1 MNMPISK
8 KMKNRERNRAALID
22 DNYYKGEASVK
33 KDETKSLLKMN
44 KETQYWSRGVVTAT
58 FRISAKVATNKFAAT
73 RKRKQFRVNRK
84 FTDGLSESLT
94 ACTNNLICFHW
105 EKLPVNIVKLIPC
118 LQVYRNKG

>member
-44 KETQYWSRGVVTAT
+44 KETQY
-58 FRISAKVATNKFAAT
+58 
-73 RKRKQFRVNRK
+73 
-84 FTDGLSESLT
+84 
-94 ACTNNLICFHW
+94 
-105 EKLPVNIVKLIPC
+105 
-118 LQVYRNKG
+118 